1 MLILAF
7 DTATDRLTVALGRN
21 KEILSEANIIAPRE
35 HMERLLP
42 TIDNL
47 LGQCKVKPDDLDAII
62 VGLGPGSFTGVRIG
76 VSTARGLAQGLGK
89 RIVGIAT
96 SDCLAFGLEWDGKIA
111 CVVDAKREEVYVSF
125 HLSTDKETKRL
136 TGNKIFTLQDFCRM
150 MEQHEEDK
158 VLMAGDALFS
168 YGDLFKSR
176 LGSKIQFASL
186 DDWYPKAGNL
196 IKLFFN
202 ESVQKTNDLLE
213 VKPIYIRL
221 SQAEEVWKKRQTE
234 RTEKVVMDNMT
245 AEDIEEILK
254 IEKSLFSSPWN
265 QWIFKAE
272 MKKKRSS
279 CLVARIEG
287 VMVGYA
293 ILNYLE
299 KEGHLM
305 NLAVVPEYQKRG
317 IGSVLLTRLMKV
329 AKQNGVRRIILEV
342 RPSNLSARRFYRKFG
357 FQEIGV
363 RKEYYAE
370 GGENGLVLWTGDISL
385 QRFKERLYVI
395 EKEMEAKFDVID
407 HTLVQ

>member
-1 MLILAF
+1 VLILAF
-7 DTATDRLTVALGRN
+7 DTATDRLAVALGRN

-42 TIDNL
+42 TIDSL
-47 LGQCKVKPDDLDAII
+47 FGQYKVKPADLDAII

-111 CVVDAKREEVYVSF
+111 CVMDAKRGEVYASF
-125 HLSTDKETKRL
+125 YQSTGKETKRL
-136 TGNKIFTLQDFCRM
+136 TDNKIFAPQDFCRM
-150 MEQHEEDK
+150 VEQYKEDK
-158 VLMAGDALFS
+158 VLLAGDALFS
-168 YGDLFKSR
+168 YGELFKSR

-196 IKLFFN
+196 IRLFFD
-202 ESVQKTNDLLE
+202 ESVQKTNDLAE

-221 SQAEEVWKKRQTE
+221 SQAEEVWKKRQSE

-245 AEDIEEILK
+245 TEDIREALK
-254 IEKSLFSSPWN
+254 IEKSLFPSPWN
-265 QWIFKAE
+265 QWMFKAE
-272 MKKKRSS
+272 IKKKRSS
-279 CLVARIEG
+279 CFVARIEG

-317 IGSVLLTRLMKV
+317 IGGVLLTRLMKV
-329 AKQNGVRRIILEV
+329 AMQNGVRRIILEV
-342 RPSNLSARRFYRKFG
+342 RSSNLSALRLYRKFG

-363 RKEYYAE
+363 RKKYYTE
-370 GGENGLVLWTGDISL
+370 TGENGLILWTGDISL
-385 QRFKERLYVI
+385 QRFRERLYLI
-395 EKEMEAKFDVID
+395 EKELEAKLEVID
-407 HTLVQ
+407 DTLV

>member
-7 DTATDRLTVALGRN
+7 DTATDRLAVALGRN

-42 TIDNL
+42 TIDSL
-47 LGQCKVKPDDLDAII
+47 FGQYKVKPADLDAII

-89 RIVGIAT
+89 GIVGIAT
-96 SDCLAFGLEWDGKIA
+96 SDCIAFGLEWDGKIA
-111 CVVDAKREEVYVSF
+111 CVIDAKRGEVYVSF
-125 HLSTDKETKRL
+125 YRSTSKETKRL
-136 TGNKIFTLQDFCRM
+136 TGNKILAPQDFCRM
-150 MEQHEEDK
+150 VEQHEEDR
-158 VLMAGDALFS
+158 VLLAGDALFS

-176 LGSKIQFASL
+176 LGSKIKFAPL
-186 DDWYPKAGNL
+186 DDWYPKASNL
-196 IKLFFN
+196 IRLFFN
-202 ESVQKTNDLLE
+202 ESVQKTKDLLE

-221 SQAEEVWKKRQTE
+221 SQAEEVWKERQTE

-245 AEDIEEILK
+245 TEDIEEALG
-254 IEKSLFSSPWN
+254 IEKSLFPSPWN
-265 QWIFKAE
+265 QGIFKAE
-272 MKKKRSS
+272 IKKRRSS
-279 CLVARIEG
+279 CFVARIEG

-293 ILNYLE
+293 IFNHFE

-317 IGSVLLTRLMKV
+317 IGSVLLTRLIKV

-363 RKEYYAE
+363 RKEYYTESA
-370 GGENGLVLWTGDISL
+370 ENGLILWTGDISL
-385 QRFKERLYVI
+385 QRFRERLYMI
-395 EKEMEAKFDVID
+395 EKELEPKFEVID
-407 HTLVQ
+407 NTLV